1 VGFSTS
7 TPLRVSRA
15 LIAPHAR
22 ERAAVVEV
30 VEVVVVAVRVVVVVM
45 VLAA

>member
-22 ERAAVVEV
+22 SRAVEV
-30 VEVVVVAVRVVVVVM
+30 VAVIAVIVVVVVVVVM